1 MVIFVTLSKSALYR
15 IGVLEFLS
23 DVDQGQLKKATSF
36 PFCPNNFLGANYKFN
51 NANIMAPPFILSIII
66 FLFLLAGIRIIFE
79 YKRALK
85 FRFGKYV
92 KTLQPGFRWIIPLVE
107 TIQTV
112 DIRVITINIISQEVM
127 TEDNVPCSIDGVVF
141 FKINNPEKA
150 VLEVEEY
157 RFAITQL
164 AQAALRDVCGK
175 VELDTILSK
184 REEMG
189 KNIKAIVEL
198 ETKEWGIEIIDVKI
212 KDIQL
217 PENMKR
223 MMANQAE
230 AERSRRARI
239 ILALA
244 EEQAAGKLLEAGKL
258 IDQSPSAIKLRL
270 YQTLSNIAAEKNSTI
285 LFPFPEEVLPRNPVK
300 KSKNKK

>member
-1 MVIFVTLSKSALYR
+1 MSYP
-15 IGVLEFLS
+15 VLFS
-23 DVDQGQLKKATSF
+23 
-36 PFCPNNFLGANYKFN
+36 
-51 NANIMAPPFILSIII
+51 ILIL
-66 FLFLLAGIRIIFE
+66 LFLLGGIRIIFE

-85 FRFGKYV
+85 FRFGKYI
-92 KTLQPGFRWIIPLVE
+92 KTLEPGFRWIIPIVE
-107 TIQTV
+107 TIQVV
-112 DIRVITINIISQEVM
+112 DIRVITINVVSQEVM

-141 FKINNPEKA
+141 FKVDNPENA

-157 RFAITQL
+157 HFAFTQL

-189 KNIKAIVEL
+189 KNIKSIVEH
-198 ETKEWGIEIIDVKI
+198 ETKDWGIEIIDVKI

-217 PENMKR
+217 PENMRR

-270 YQTLSNIAAEKNSTI
+270 YQTLANIASEKNSTI
-285 LFPFPEEVLPRNPVK
+285 LFPFPEEVLPRNKNEEK
-300 KSKNKK
+300 K

>member
-1 MVIFVTLSKSALYR
+1 MDSYVLGLIIAL
-15 IGVLEFLS
+15 G
-23 DVDQGQLKKATSF
+23 
-36 PFCPNNFLGANYKFN
+36 
-51 NANIMAPPFILSIII
+51 I
-66 FLFLLAGIRIIFE
+66 FLIGGIRIIYE

-85 FRFGKYV
+85 FRFGKYI
-92 KTLQPGFRWIIPLVE
+92 KILNPGFRWVIPFVE
-107 TIQTV
+107 TLQVV
-112 DIRVITINIISQEVM
+112 DIRVITINIVSQEVM

-141 FKINNPEKA
+141 FRILDPEKA

-157 RFAITQL
+157 HFAITQL

-189 KNIKAIVEL
+189 NNIKKIVER
-198 ETKEWGIEIIDVKI
+198 ETKEWGIEINDVKI

-230 AERSRRARI
+230 AERSRRARV

-244 EEQAAGKLLEAGKL
+244 EEQAAEKLTAAGKI

-285 LFPFPEEVLPRNPVK
+285 VFPFPEEALPKRWLK
-300 KSKNKK
+300 ED

>member
-1 MVIFVTLSKSALYR
+1 MYYPILVTS
-15 IGVLEFLS
+15 IVL
-23 DVDQGQLKKATSF
+23 G
-36 PFCPNNFLGANYKFN
+36 
-51 NANIMAPPFILSIII
+51 
-66 FLFLLAGIRIIFE
+66 LFLVSGIRIVYE
-79 YKRALK
+79 YKRAIK
-85 FRFGKYV
+85 FRFGRYV
-92 KTLQPGFRWIIPLVE
+92 KTLDPGFRWIIPIVE
-107 TIQTV
+107 TIQIV
-112 DIRVITINIISQEVM
+112 DIRVITINIVSQEVM
-127 TEDNVPCSIDGVVF
+127 TADNVPCSIDGVVF
-141 FKINNPEKA
+141 FKIKDPEKA

-157 RFAITQL
+157 IFAITQL

-189 KNIKAIVEL
+189 KNIKGIVEQ
-198 ETKEWGIEIIDVKI
+198 ETKEWGVEINDVKI

-217 PENMKR
+217 PENMRR

-230 AERSRRARI
+230 AERSRRAQI

-285 LFPFPEEVLPRNPVK
+285 IFPFPEEVLHK
-300 KSKNKK
+300 KIEKKD

>member
-1 MVIFVTLSKSALYR
+1 MNPPLLFT
-15 IGVLEFLS
+15 VL
-23 DVDQGQLKKATSF
+23 
-36 PFCPNNFLGANYKFN
+36 
-51 NANIMAPPFILSIII
+51 IIV
-66 FLFLLAGIRIIFE
+66 FLLSGIRIIFE

-85 FRFGKYV
+85 FRFGKYI
-92 KTLQPGFRWIIPLVE
+92 KTLQPGFKWIIPFIE
-107 TIQTV
+107 TIQIV
-112 DIRVITINIISQEVM
+112 DIRVITINVVSQEVM

-141 FKINNPEKA
+141 FKIQNPEKA
-150 VLEVEEY
+150 VLEVEEFK
-157 RFAITQL
+157 FAITQL
-164 AQAALRDVCGK
+164 SQAALRDVCGK

-189 KNIKAIVEL
+189 NNIKNIVEE
-198 ETKEWGIEIIDVKI
+198 ETKEWGIEIKDVKI

-285 LFPFPEEVLPRNPVK
+285 LFPFPEEVLPRRRRKTKK
-300 KSKNKK
+300 KS

>member
-1 MVIFVTLSKSALYR
+1 MNSPFFISIL
-15 IGVLEFLS
+15 VLLF
-23 DVDQGQLKKATSF
+23 
-36 PFCPNNFLGANYKFN
+36 FLG
-51 NANIMAPPFILSIII
+51 
-66 FLFLLAGIRIIFE
+66 GIRIIFE

-92 KTLQPGFRWIIPLVE
+92 SIMRPGFRWIIPFVE
-107 TIQTV
+107 TMQVV
-112 DIRVITINIISQEVM
+112 DIRVITINIVSQEVM

-141 FKINNPEKA
+141 FKVNDPEKA
-150 VLEVEEY
+150 ILEVEKFN
-157 RFAITQL
+157 FAITQL
-164 AQAALRDVCGK
+164 SQAALRDVCGK

-189 KNIKAIVEL
+189 KNIKAIVEK
-198 ETKEWGIEIIDVKI
+198 ETEVWGIEIIDVKI

-217 PENMKR
+217 PENMRR

-270 YQTLSNIAAEKNSTI
+270 YQTLANIATEKNSTI
-285 LFPFPEEVLPRNPVK
+285 LFPFPEEALPRKRKTK
-300 KSKNKK
+300 KKKNKKDNIETITP

>member
-1 MVIFVTLSKSALYR
+1 MNPLLFV
-15 IGVLEFLS
+15 GVLF
-23 DVDQGQLKKATSF
+23 V
-36 PFCPNNFLGANYKFN
+36 
-51 NANIMAPPFILSIII
+51 
-66 FLFLLAGIRIIFE
+66 LFLLAGIRVIFE

-92 KTLQPGFRWIIPLVE
+92 KTLQPGFRWIIPIIE
-107 TIQTV
+107 TIQVV
-112 DIRVITINIISQEVM
+112 DIRVITFNIVSQEVM

-141 FKINNPEKA
+141 FKIDNPEKA

-157 RFAITQL
+157 KFAITQL
-164 AQAALRDVCGK
+164 SQAALRDVCGK

-189 KNIKAIVEL
+189 KNIKAIVEQ
-198 ETKEWGIEIIDVKI
+198 ETGEWGIVIIDVKI

-217 PENMKR
+217 PENMRR

-285 LFPFPEEVLPRNPVK
+285 IFPFPEEVLWKDPK
-300 KSKNKK
+300 KE

>member
-1 MVIFVTLSKSALYR
+1 MNPQLLFS
-15 IGVLEFLS
+15 VL
-23 DVDQGQLKKATSF
+23 
-36 PFCPNNFLGANYKFN
+36 
-51 NANIMAPPFILSIII
+51 IIV
-66 FLFLLAGIRIIFE
+66 FLLSGIRIIFE

-85 FRFGKYV
+85 FRFGKYIT
-92 KTLQPGFRWIIPLVE
+92 TLQPGFKWIIPFVE
-107 TIQTV
+107 TIQIV
-112 DIRVITINIISQEVM
+112 DVRVITINIVSQEVM

-141 FKINNPEKA
+141 FKIHSPEKA
-150 VLEVEEY
+150 VLEVEEFK
-157 RFAITQL
+157 FAITQL
-164 AQAALRDVCGK
+164 SQAALRDVCGK

-189 KNIKAIVEL
+189 KNIKNIVEV

-285 LFPFPEEVLPRNPVK
+285 LFPFPEEVLPRRRRKTK
-300 KSKNKK
+300 KKI

>member
-1 MVIFVTLSKSALYR
+1 MNSSLLFLIF
-15 IGVLEFLS
+15 IG
-23 DVDQGQLKKATSF
+23 
-36 PFCPNNFLGANYKFN
+36 
-51 NANIMAPPFILSIII
+51 
-66 FLFLLAGIRIIFE
+66 LFLLGGIRIIFE

-92 KTLQPGFRWIIPLVE
+92 KTLEPGFRWIIPIVE
-107 TIQTV
+107 TIQIV
-112 DIRVITINIISQEVM
+112 DIRVITFNIDSQEVM

-141 FKINNPEKA
+141 FKIDNPEKA

-157 RFAITQL
+157 KFAITQL
-164 AQAALRDVCGK
+164 SQAALRDVCGK

-189 KNIKAIVEL
+189 KNIKSIVEQ
-198 ETKEWGIEIIDVKI
+198 ETADWGIVIIDVKI

-217 PENMKR
+217 PENMRR

-270 YQTLSNIAAEKNSTI
+270 YQTLANIASEKNSTI
-285 LFPFPEEVLPRNPVK
+285 LFPFPEEVLPRNK
-300 KSKNKK
+300 K

>member
-1 MVIFVTLSKSALYR
+1 MNPLFVFT
-15 IGVLEFLS
+15 IVFVL
-23 DVDQGQLKKATSF
+23 
-36 PFCPNNFLGANYKFN
+36 
-51 NANIMAPPFILSIII
+51 
-66 FLFLLAGIRIIFE
+66 FLFAGIRIVFE

-92 KTLQPGFRWIIPLVE
+92 KTLMPGFRWIIPIVD
-107 TIQTV
+107 TIQVV
-112 DIRVITINIISQEVM
+112 DIRVITINIVSQEVM

-141 FKINNPEKA
+141 FKIYDPEKA
-150 VLEVEEY
+150 VLEVEDFS
-157 RFAITQL
+157 FAITQL
-164 AQAALRDVCGK
+164 SQAALRDVCGK

-189 KNIKAIVEL
+189 KNIKTIVEQ
-198 ETKEWGIEIIDVKI
+198 ETHEWGIEIMDVKI

-217 PENMKR
+217 PENMRR

-239 ILALA
+239 ILAQA
-244 EEQAAGKLLEAGKL
+244 EEQAAGKLLEAGL
-258 IDQSPSAIKLRL
+258 QIDKSPSAIKLRL

-285 LFPFPEEVLPRNPVK
+285 LFPFPEEVLPKTPK
-300 KSKNKK
+300 KEDS

>member
-1 MVIFVTLSKSALYR
+1 MTQFGIFA
-15 IGVLEFLS
+15 
-23 DVDQGQLKKATSF
+23 
-36 PFCPNNFLGANYKFN
+36 
-51 NANIMAPPFILSIII
+51 III
-66 FLFLLAGIRIIFE
+66 AVFLVLGIRIVFE
-79 YKRALK
+79 YKRAIK
-85 FRFGKYV
+85 FRFGKYI
-92 KTLQPGFRWIIPLVE
+92 KTLQPGFRWIIPFIE
-107 TIQTV
+107 TIQIV
-112 DIRVITINIISQEVM
+112 DIRVITFNIDSQEVM

-141 FKINNPEKA
+141 FKIVNPEKA

-157 RFAITQL
+157 NFAITQL

-189 KNIKAIVEL
+189 KNIKSIVEH
-198 ETKEWGIEIIDVKI
+198 ETKDWGIEIIDVKI

-217 PENMKR
+217 PENMRR

-230 AERSRRARI
+230 AERSRRARV

-258 IDQSPSAIKLRL
+258 LDQSPSAIKLRL
-270 YQTLSNIAAEKNSTI
+270 YQTLANIAAEKNSTI
-285 LFPFPEEVLPRNPVK
+285 IFPFPEEALPRNTK
-300 KSKNKK
+300 

>member
-1 MVIFVTLSKSALYR
+1 MNPSL
-15 IGVLEFLS
+15 
-23 DVDQGQLKKATSF
+23 
-36 PFCPNNFLGANYKFN
+36 
-51 NANIMAPPFILSIII
+51 FILLL
-66 FLFLLAGIRIIFE
+66 FGLFLLSGIRIIFE

-85 FRFGKYV
+85 FRFGKYI
-92 KTLQPGFRWIIPLVE
+92 KTLKPGFRWIIPIME
-107 TIQTV
+107 TIQIV
-112 DIRVITINIISQEVM
+112 DIRVITINIVSQEVM
-127 TEDNVPCSIDGVVF
+127 TQDNVPCSIDGVVF
-141 FKINNPEKA
+141 YKVNNPEKA
-150 VLEVEEY
+150 VLEVEDY
-157 RFAITQL
+157 KFAISQL

-175 VELDTILSK
+175 VELDTILSN

-189 KNIKAIVEL
+189 KNIKGIVEQ
-198 ETKEWGIEIIDVKI
+198 ETKVWGIEIIDVKI

-217 PENMKR
+217 PENMRR

-270 YQTLSNIAAEKNSTI
+270 YQTLANIASEKNSTI
-285 LFPFPEEVLPRNPVK
+285 LFPFPEEVLPRIVK
-300 KSKNKK
+300 KAKKKKNKKTQ

>member
-1 MVIFVTLSKSALYR
+1 MNPPLMFTIFV
-15 IGVLEFLS
+15 IV
-23 DVDQGQLKKATSF
+23 
-36 PFCPNNFLGANYKFN
+36 
-51 NANIMAPPFILSIII
+51 
-66 FLFLLAGIRIIFE
+66 FLLSGIRIIFE

-85 FRFGKYV
+85 FRFGKYINI
-92 KTLQPGFRWIIPLVE
+92 LQPGFRWIIPLVE
-107 TIQTV
+107 TIQIV
-112 DIRVITINIISQEVM
+112 DIRVITINVVSQEVM

-141 FKINNPEKA
+141 FKIIDPEMA

-157 RFAITQL
+157 KFAITQL
-164 AQAALRDVCGK
+164 SQAALRDICGK

-189 KNIKAIVEL
+189 KNIKKIVEV

-270 YQTLSNIAAEKNSTI
+270 YQTLSNIASEKNSTI
-285 LFPFPEEVLPRNPVK
+285 VFPFPEEVLYRDSK
-300 KSKNKK
+300 KKKTS

>member
-1 MVIFVTLSKSALYR
+1 MN
-15 IGVLEFLS
+15 
-23 DVDQGQLKKATSF
+23 
-36 PFCPNNFLGANYKFN
+36 P
-51 NANIMAPPFILSIII
+51 LSIFFVLFIV
-66 FLFLLAGIRIIFE
+66 FLLSGIRVIYE

-85 FRFGKYV
+85 FRFGKYI
-92 KTLQPGFRWIIPLVE
+92 KILKPGFRWIIPFIE
-107 TIQTV
+107 TLQVV
-112 DIRVITINIISQEVM
+112 DIRVITINIVSQEVM

-141 FKINNPEKA
+141 FKIIDPEMA

-157 RFAITQL
+157 KFAITQL
-164 AQAALRDVCGK
+164 SQAALRDVCGK

-189 KNIKAIVEL
+189 KNIKNIVEV

-285 LFPFPEEVLPRNPVK
+285 LFPFPEEVLPRK
-300 KSKNKK
+300 AKKNKK

>member
-1 MVIFVTLSKSALYR
+1 MTPLFFT
-15 IGVLEFLS
+15 
-23 DVDQGQLKKATSF
+23 
-36 PFCPNNFLGANYKFN
+36 
-51 NANIMAPPFILSIII
+51 SIII
-66 FLFLLAGIRIIFE
+66 GLFFLSGIRIIFE

-85 FRFGKYV
+85 FRFGKYI
-92 KTLQPGFRWIIPLVE
+92 KTLRPGLRWIIPIVE
-107 TIQTV
+107 SIQIV
-112 DIRVITINIISQEVM
+112 DIRVITFNIVSQEVM

-141 FKINNPEKA
+141 FKIYDPEKA

-157 RFAITQL
+157 KFAITQL
-164 AQAALRDVCGK
+164 SQAALRDVCGK

-189 KNIKAIVEL
+189 KNIKSIVEQ
-198 ETKEWGIEIIDVKI
+198 ETNVWGIEIIDVKI

-217 PENMKR
+217 PENMRR

-230 AERSRRARI
+230 AERSRRARV

-270 YQTLSNIAAEKNSTI
+270 YQTLANIAAEKNSTI
-285 LFPFPEEVLPRNPVK
+285 LFPFPEEALPRN
-300 KSKNKK
+300 SK

>member
-1 MVIFVTLSKSALYR
+1 MNTPLILTILFLV
-15 IGVLEFLS
+15 FLS
-23 DVDQGQLKKATSF
+23 S
-36 PFCPNNFLGANYKFN
+36 
-51 NANIMAPPFILSIII
+51 
-66 FLFLLAGIRIIFE
+66 GIRIVFE

-92 KTLQPGFRWIIPLVE
+92 KTLQPGFRWIIPIVE
-107 TIQTV
+107 TIQKV

-141 FKINNPEKA
+141 FKIDNPEKA

-157 RFAITQL
+157 NFAITQL
-164 AQAALRDVCGK
+164 SQAALRDVCGK

-189 KNIKAIVEL
+189 KNIKSIVEH
-198 ETKEWGIEIIDVKI
+198 ETKDWGIEIIDVKI

-223 MMANQAE
+223 MMAGQAE

-239 ILALA
+239 ILAEA
-244 EEQAAGKLLEAGKL
+244 EEQASGKLLEAGLK

-285 LFPFPEEVLPRNPVK
+285 LFPFPEEVLPRNMNAKIKSKSKK
-300 KSKNKK
+300 KSKK

>member
-1 MVIFVTLSKSALYR
+1 MNLPMFFLIIVIV
-15 IGVLEFLS
+15 
-23 DVDQGQLKKATSF
+23 
-36 PFCPNNFLGANYKFN
+36 
-51 NANIMAPPFILSIII
+51 
-66 FLFLLAGIRIIFE
+66 FLLSGIRIIFE

-92 KTLQPGFRWIIPLVE
+92 STLKPGFRWVIPVVE
-107 TIQTV
+107 TIQVV
-112 DIRVITINIISQEVM
+112 DIRVITFNIDSQEVM

-141 FKINNPEKA
+141 FKINDPEKA

-157 RFAITQL
+157 KFAITQL
-164 AQAALRDVCGK
+164 SQAALRDVCGK

-189 KNIKAIVEL
+189 KNIKAIVEV
-198 ETKEWGIEIIDVKI
+198 ETKEWGIVIIDVKI

-217 PENMKR
+217 PENMRR

-270 YQTLSNIAAEKNSTI
+270 YQTLANIASEKNSTI
-285 LFPFPEEVLPRNPVK
+285 LFPFPEEVLPRKVVK
-300 KSKNKK
+300 KRNKK

>member
-1 MVIFVTLSKSALYR
+1 MNPPL
-15 IGVLEFLS
+15 VLTVL
-23 DVDQGQLKKATSF
+23 VLV
-36 PFCPNNFLGANYKFN
+36 
-51 NANIMAPPFILSIII
+51 
-66 FLFLLAGIRIIFE
+66 FLFAGIRIVFE

-92 KTLQPGFRWIIPLVE
+92 KTLQPGFRWIIPIVE
-107 TIQTV
+107 TIQVV

-141 FKINNPEKA
+141 FKIDDPEKA

-157 RFAITQL
+157 NFAITQL
-164 AQAALRDVCGK
+164 SQAALRDVCGK

-189 KNIKAIVEL
+189 NNIKAIVEH
-198 ETKEWGIEIIDVKI
+198 ETKDWGIEIIDVKI

-223 MMANQAE
+223 MMASQAE
-230 AERSRRARI
+230 AERSRRSRV
-239 ILALA
+239 ILAQA
-244 EEQAAGKLLEAGKL
+244 EEQAAGKLLEAGL
-258 IDQSPSAIKLRL
+258 QIDKSPSAIKLRL
-270 YQTLSNIAAEKNSTI
+270 YQTLSNIASEKNSTI
-285 LFPFPEEVLPRNPVK
+285 LFPFPEEVLPRKGKANKTLSK
-300 KSKNKK
+300 KKKKK

>member
-1 MVIFVTLSKSALYR
+1 MNPTFIFA
-15 IGVLEFLS
+15 G
-23 DVDQGQLKKATSF
+23 
-36 PFCPNNFLGANYKFN
+36 
-51 NANIMAPPFILSIII
+51 ILI
-66 FLFLLAGIRIIFE
+66 LFLLSGIRIIFE

-85 FRFGKYV
+85 FRFGKYTS
-92 KTLQPGFRWIIPLVE
+92 TLKPGFRWIIPMVDS
-107 TIQTV
+107 IQVV
-112 DIRVITINIISQEVM
+112 DIRVITINIVSQEVM

-141 FKINNPEKA
+141 FKVVDPEMA

-157 RFAITQL
+157 NFAITQL
-164 AQAALRDVCGK
+164 SQAALRDVCGK

-189 KNIKAIVEL
+189 KNIKNIVEE
-198 ETKEWGIEIIDVKI
+198 ETKGWGIEIIDVKI

-285 LFPFPEEVLPRNPVK
+285 LFPFPEEVLPRNK
-300 KSKNKK
+300 KKA

>member
-1 MVIFVTLSKSALYR
+1 MDT
-15 IGVLEFLS
+15 VLII
-23 DVDQGQLKKATSF
+23 
-36 PFCPNNFLGANYKFN
+36 C
-51 NANIMAPPFILSIII
+51 ILSGV
-66 FLFLLAGIRIIFE
+66 FLLGGIRVVYE

-85 FRFGKYV
+85 FRFGKYI
-92 KTLQPGFRWIIPLVE
+92 KTLQPGFRWIIPVVE
-107 TIQTV
+107 TIQIV
-112 DIRVITINIISQEVM
+112 DIRVITQNIVSQEVM
-127 TEDNVPCSIDGVVF
+127 TADNVPCSIDGVVF
-141 FKINNPEKA
+141 FRINDPEKA

-157 RFAITQL
+157 NFAIAQL
-164 AQAALRDVCGK
+164 SQAALRDVCGK

-189 KNIKAIVEL
+189 RNIKDIVER
-198 ETKEWGIEIIDVKI
+198 ETKEWGIEINDVKI

-217 PENMKR
+217 PENMRR

-285 LFPFPEEVLPRNPVK
+285 IFPFPEEVLYRK
-300 KSKNKK
+300 TKSEE

>member
-1 MVIFVTLSKSALYR
+1 MSLLTIFGGIV
-15 IGVLEFLS
+15 G
-23 DVDQGQLKKATSF
+23 
-36 PFCPNNFLGANYKFN
+36 
-51 NANIMAPPFILSIII
+51 
-66 FLFLLAGIRIIFE
+66 LFLLSGIRIIFE
-79 YKRALK
+79 YKRAIK
-85 FRFGKYV
+85 FRFGQYIS
-92 KTLQPGFRWIIPLVE
+92 TLRPGLRWIIPVIE
-107 TIQTV
+107 TIQIV
-112 DIRVITINIISQEVM
+112 DIRVITFNIDSQEVM

-150 VLEVEEY
+150 VLEVEKYE
-157 RFAITQL
+157 FAITQL

-189 KNIKAIVEL
+189 KNIKEIVEL
-198 ETKEWGIEIIDVKI
+198 ETKEWGITISDVKI

-217 PENMKR
+217 PENMRR

-239 ILALA
+239 ILAVA

-258 IDQSPSAIKLRL
+258 IDKSPSAIKLRL

-285 LFPFPEEVLPRNPVK
+285 LFPFPEEVLPRNNEKVE
-300 KSKNKK
+300 N

>member
-1 MVIFVTLSKSALYR
+1 MNSMLFFGTLLLIF
-15 IGVLEFLS
+15 F
-23 DVDQGQLKKATSF
+23 
-36 PFCPNNFLGANYKFN
+36 
-51 NANIMAPPFILSIII
+51 
-66 FLFLLAGIRIIFE
+66 LAGIRIVYE

-92 KTLQPGFRWIIPLVE
+92 KTLKPGFRWIIPVVE
-107 TIQTV
+107 TIQKV
-112 DIRVITINIISQEVM
+112 DIRVITINIVSQEVM

-141 FKINNPEKA
+141 FKIDNPEKA

-157 RFAITQL
+157 GFAITQL
-164 AQAALRDVCGK
+164 SQAALRDVCGK

-189 KNIKAIVEL
+189 KNIKSIVEH
-198 ETKEWGIEIIDVKI
+198 ETSDWGIDIIDVKI

-217 PENMKR
+217 PENMRR

-239 ILALA
+239 ILAQA
-244 EEQAAGKLLEAGKL
+244 EEQAAGMLLEAGKQ

-285 LFPFPEEVLPRNPVK
+285 LFPFPEEALHR
-300 KSKNKK
+300 KSNER

>member
-1 MVIFVTLSKSALYR
+1 
-15 IGVLEFLS
+15 
-23 DVDQGQLKKATSF
+23 
-36 PFCPNNFLGANYKFN
+36 
-51 NANIMAPPFILSIII
+51 MAPSIFFAVLFFLFILS
-66 FLFLLAGIRIIFE
+66 GIRIIFE

-92 KTLQPGFRWIIPLVE
+92 NILTPGFKWIIPLVE
-107 TIQTV
+107 TIQVV
-112 DIRVITINIISQEVM
+112 DIRVITINILSQEVM

-141 FKINNPEKA
+141 FRINDPEKA
-150 VLEVEEY
+150 VLQVEEY
-157 RFAITQL
+157 NYAITQL
-164 AQAALRDVCGK
+164 SQAALRDVCGK

-189 KNIKAIVEL
+189 KNIKTIVEE
-198 ETKEWGIEIIDVKI
+198 ETREWGIEIIGMKI

-223 MMANQAE
+223 MMAGQAE
-230 AERSRRARI
+230 AERSRRSQI

-285 LFPFPEEVLPRNPVK
+285 VFPFPEEALY
-300 KSKNKK
+300 KNKLPSNKDPEV